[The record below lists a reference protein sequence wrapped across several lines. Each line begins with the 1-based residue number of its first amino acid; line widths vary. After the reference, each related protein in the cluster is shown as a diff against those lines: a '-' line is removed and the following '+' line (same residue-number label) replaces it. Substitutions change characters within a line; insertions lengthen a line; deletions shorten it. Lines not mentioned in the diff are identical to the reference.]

1 MAIFRTYLVI
11 VIAVLGLYTLMV
23 GAEHG
28 WNLIPL
34 FFGSI
39 LAIDWQG
46 QFNMDFMSFLALSA
60 IWVSWRHRFS
70 PGGLLLGVVAFFGGM
85 MFLAPYLIWA
95 SLKSKGDVSD
105 LLLGEQR
112 AR

>member
-11 VIAVLGLYTLMV
+11 VIVLLGLYTLMV

-28 WNLIPL
+28 WNLIPI
-34 FFGSI
+34 FFGNI
-39 LAIDWQG
+39 LAMDWQG

-60 IWVSWRHRFS
+60 TWVSWRHRFS

-95 SLKSKGDVSD
+95 SLKAKGDANA
-105 LLLGEQR
+105 LLLGERR
-112 AR
+112 AS

>member
-11 VIAVLGLYTLMV
+11 VIALLGLYTLMV

-28 WNLIPL
+28 WNLIPI
-34 FFGSI
+34 FFGNI
-39 LAIDWQG
+39 LAMDWQG

-85 MFLAPYLIWA
+85 MFMAPYLIWA
-95 SLKSKGDVSD
+95 SLKAKGDVTV
-105 LLLGEQR
+105 LLLGER
-112 AR
+112 RTS